1 MAEARGNLGTGG
13 DEAFTGQK
21 SVEKLTETGNKGLLN
36 MLKTVTNIEKSYEK
50 IKKHAQATA
59 DAQSAANGKPTSTM
73 GSSLAQ

>member
-1 MAEARGNLGTGG
+1 LAEARGNLGTGG

-50 IKKHAQATA
+50 IKKTC
-59 DAQSAANGKPTSTM
+59 
-73 GSSLAQ
+73 